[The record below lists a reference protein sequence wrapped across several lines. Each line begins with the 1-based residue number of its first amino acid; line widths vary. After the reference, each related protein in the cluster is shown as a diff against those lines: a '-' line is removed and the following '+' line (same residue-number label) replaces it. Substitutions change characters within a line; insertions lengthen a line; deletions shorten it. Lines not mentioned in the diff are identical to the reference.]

1 LSTPKARPVLVNGAV
16 RKGERLIPPPAFETL
31 IRVTFPSSNRVK
43 VDVQLALVFFAF
55 GFVIAL
61 KLSNRCQYVAFIQ
74 ATERFEAIYPILREV
89 ALGGS
94 PGSKAMKQVSQQIFS
109 FAIKAA
115 GEGME
120 AQFY

>member
-1 LSTPKARPVLVNGAV
+1 
-16 RKGERLIPPPAFETL
+16 
-31 IRVTFPSSNRVK
+31 
-43 VDVQLALVFFAF
+43 
-55 GFVIAL
+55 
-61 KLSNRCQYVAFIQ
+61 
-74 ATERFEAIYPILREV
+74 V